1 MPHIWIEYS
10 GNLALDTRALMRTV
24 QAAAVGDGSLFP
36 LAGARTRALRVD
48 DCLVVDGHPDNA
60 FVHVVLRIGHGR
72 NDAQKAALG
81 ERVFQALTTALAPQM
96 AARPLG
102 ISMQIEEADPV
113 LNYKLNNYRDYLAAR
128 AAQTSAALA
137 APPRTVVGAALNTR
151 QALAA
156 LGNAVDAPPY
166 KAAPKA
172 PVLYI
177 KPVNTYAQDGDVIT
191 LPADI
196 TEVQVGATLGVVF
209 ARRATRLSE
218 SEALDVV
225 AGYRVVADLS
235 VPHASYFRP
244 ALKQQCRDGF
254 CPIGRDLAPASAI
267 ANPDALDIE
276 VWVDGVVAQRAST
289 ADLVRPVARLIADVT
304 QFMSFEAG
312 DMLLVG
318 TPHDAP
324 RLRAGQRYD
333 IRIAQ
338 VGTLGNS
345 LAAATV

>member
-10 GNLALDTRALMRTV
+10 GNLDLDTRTLMRTV
-24 QAAAVGDGSLFP
+24 QDAAVGDGTLFP

-48 DCLVVDGHPDNA
+48 DCLIVDGHPDNA

-72 NDAQKAALG
+72 SDVQKAALG
-81 ERVFQALTTALAPQM
+81 ERVFQALSTVLAPLL

-113 LNYKLNNYRDYLAAR
+113 LNYKVNNYRDYLAAR
-128 AAQTSAALA
+128 AAEAAAALA

-151 QALAA
+151 QALQA
-156 LGNAVDAPPY
+156 LGDAMDAPPY

-177 KPVNTYAQDGDVIT
+177 KPANTYAQDGDVIT
-191 LPADI
+191 LPANVD
-196 TEVQVGATLGVVF
+196 EVEVGACLGVVF
-209 ARRATRLSE
+209 SRRATQV
-218 SEALDVV
+218 SEAEALAYV

-244 ALKQQCRDGF
+244 ALKQKCRDGF
-254 CPIGRDLAPASAI
+254 CPIGRDLASAASVPD
-267 ANPDALDIE
+267 PDALEIE
-276 VWVDGVVAQRAST
+276 VHVNGVLAQRAST
-289 ADLVRPVARLIADVT
+289 ANLVRPVARLIADVT
-304 QFMSFEAG
+304 QFMSFDAG

-318 TPHDAP
+318 APYDAP
-324 RLRAGQRYD
+324 RVRAGQRYD
-333 IRIAQ
+333 IRILH
-338 VGTLGNS
+338 VGTLGNR
-345 LAAATV
+345 LAAATA

>member
-10 GNLALDTRALMRTV
+10 GNLKLDTRALMRTV
-24 QAAAVGDGSLFP
+24 QDAAVGDGTLFP

-48 DCLVVDGHPDNA
+48 DYLIVDGHPDNA

-72 NDAQKAALG
+72 SDAQKAALG
-81 ERVFQALTTALAPQM
+81 ERVFQALTAALAPHM
-96 AARPLG
+96 AATPLG

-113 LNYKLNNYRDYLAAR
+113 LNYKANNYRAYLAAR
-128 AAQTSAALA
+128 AAQAAAALA

-151 QALAA
+151 QSLEA
-156 LGNAVDAPPY
+156 LGGIMDAPPY
-166 KAAPKA
+166 NAPPKA

-177 KPVNTYAQDGDVIT
+177 KPANTYAQDGDVIT
-191 LPADI
+191 LPADVD
-196 TEVQVGATLGVVF
+196 EVEVGPCLGVVF
-209 ARRATRLSE
+209 SRRATRVDE
-218 SEALDVV
+218 AHALDYV

-244 ALKQQCRDGF
+244 ALKQKCRDGF
-254 CPIGRDLAPASAI
+254 CPIGHEFTPAASI
-267 ANPDALDIE
+267 ADPDALDIDIL
-276 VWVDGVVAQRAST
+276 VDGVLALRAST

-304 QFMSFEAG
+304 QFMSFDAG

-318 TPHDAP
+318 APYDAP

-333 IRIAQ
+333 IRIPR
-338 VGTLGNS
+338 VGTLGNR
-345 LAAATV
+345 LAAANA